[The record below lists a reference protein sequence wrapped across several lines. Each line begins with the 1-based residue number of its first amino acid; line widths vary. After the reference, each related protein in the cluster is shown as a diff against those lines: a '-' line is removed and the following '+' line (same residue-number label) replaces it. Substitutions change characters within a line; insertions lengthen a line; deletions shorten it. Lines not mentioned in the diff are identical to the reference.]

1 MSWPHLALPKPTC
14 PEQHCPNEGNPC
26 LLYVENHGIHKA
38 AKVKWDGSRLTVRLR
53 PSLAPHHFTM
63 NFLSPKGFPN
73 KHSLAPQGSC
83 PWSFVL
89 YKMRHTATF
98 PKGERQSQFDKFL
111 GTMRISFRFITLV
124 RRLQKRS
131 LRLWCLT
138 HCQPQP

>member
-1 MSWPHLALPKPTC
+1 MGW
-14 PEQHCPNEGNPC
+14 EQVHCEAERPG
-26 LLYVENHGIHKA
+26 
-38 AKVKWDGSRLTVRLR
+38 LTL
-53 PSLAPHHFTM
+53 HHFAM

-73 KHSLAPQGSC
+73 KHSLAPQGSR

-89 YKMRHTATF
+89 HKMRRAATF

-131 LRLWCLT
+131 LR
-138 HCQPQP
+138 